1 MGAMGMKANEAID
14 RLHEAGVDLAEARWI
29 DGVEEV
35 VVPDGAVTWIS
46 ELRRRQFHP
55 HVRITPRTAGASPS
69 ERMRS
74 RLNSIVFS

>member
-1 MGAMGMKANEAID
+1 MGVNADEAIG
-14 RLHEAGVDLAEARWI
+14 RLHEAGVDLAQARWI

-55 HVRITPRTAGASPS
+55 HVRISPRTAGARPN